1 MKVVRYKDAE
11 AFYERVEAY
20 LLPHEAEHNLI
31 FGLLSSIRQ
40 HPANFPDA
48 IMALVEDEGAGGAIQ
63 FVAVQTDRE
72 HNLIL
77 SAAQSSEAITML
89 ANDLAASGVALRGVQ
104 SMSDEGHL
112 FTETWARLK
121 GCTAHVHIPMRTF
134 KLEKVIPVTG
144 VAGTLR
150 RATASDRDVLAQWE
164 YAFMCEAFADEKHRF
179 EDAAQAI
186 DDALAADTDVRGI
199 YVWDDGEKAV
209 SYAAYKGPTPHG
221 IRIGPVYTPP
231 ELRGHGYAS
240 ACVAGMSQHLLD
252 SGRQFCFLFTD
263 LRNATSNHIYQLIG
277 YEAVC
282 DFTAYDFR

>member
-1 MKVVRYKDAE
+1 MKVVQYKDAE
-11 AFYERVEAY
+11 AFYERVERY
-20 LLPHEAEHNLI
+20 LLPREAEHNLL

-40 HPANFPDA
+40 HPAKFPDA
-48 IMALVEDEGAGGAIQ
+48 IMALVEDEGAGGALQ
-63 FVAVQTDRE
+63 FVAMQTDPE

-77 SAAQSSEAITML
+77 SAAQSTEAISLL
-89 ANDLAASGVALRGVQ
+89 ANDLAASGVNLRGAQ
-104 SMSDEGHL
+104 AMSEEGRL

-121 GCTAHVHIPMRTF
+121 GCTAQVHIPMRTF
-134 KLEKVIPVTG
+134 KLKKVIPVKG
-144 VAGTLR
+144 VTGTLR
-150 RATASDRDVLAQWE
+150 RAAAGDRDMLAQWE

-186 DDALAADTDVRGI
+186 DDVLAADTTIRGI

-231 ELRGHGYAS
+231 ELRGRGYAS
-240 ACVAGMSQHLLD
+240 ACVAEMSQRLLD

-263 LRNATSNHIYQLIG
+263 LRNATSNHIYQAIG

-282 DFTAYDFR
+282 DFTAYGFE